1 MLDCVLYYIFSFPV
15 LKAGYEPRPL
25 DGIGGPITQLTLVIV
40 APGEHLTR
48 VRARHTVQR
57 TRRYRDDLATLR
69 TQQGCQ

>member
-1 MLDCVLYYIFSFPV
+1 MWGCVLYYIFSFPV
-15 LKAGYEPRPL
+15 LKAGHQSWPL
-25 DGIGGPITQLTLVIV
+25 DGISGPITQLTLVIV

-57 TRRYRDDLATLR
+57 TRRYRYDLATLG